1 MNARI
6 FFAALLQSIPWYAT
20 IKNNHKTEA
29 SYISIENDYNQINKA
44 TGGKMNTT
52 RAGLENQNKV
62 MDGDEIIAQME
73 KSAEQTE

>member
-1 MNARI
+1 
-6 FFAALLQSIPWYAT
+6 
-20 IKNNHKTEA
+20 
-29 SYISIENDYNQINKA
+29 
-44 TGGKMNTT
+44 MNTT